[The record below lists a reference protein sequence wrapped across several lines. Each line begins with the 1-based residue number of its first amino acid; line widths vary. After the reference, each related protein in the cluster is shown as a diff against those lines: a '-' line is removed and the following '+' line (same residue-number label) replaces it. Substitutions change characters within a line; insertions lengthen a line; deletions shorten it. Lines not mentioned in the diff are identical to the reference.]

1 LRSWETNDD
10 GVKVQNLGRKATQM
24 GLAEER
30 GNGTRERGRTTPRTK
45 AAGMTRGRRLVAKI
59 P

>member
-1 LRSWETNDD
+1 
-10 GVKVQNLGRKATQM
+10 VQNLGRKATQM